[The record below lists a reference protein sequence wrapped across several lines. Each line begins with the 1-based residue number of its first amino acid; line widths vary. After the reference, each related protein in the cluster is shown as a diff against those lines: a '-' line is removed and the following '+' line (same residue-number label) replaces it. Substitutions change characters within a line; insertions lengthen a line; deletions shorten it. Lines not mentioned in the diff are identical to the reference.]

1 MCSAAPST
9 TKTTADARRRRAAEK
24 LRGHRLQISVISELY
39 HTWMNAVM
47 RAEGS
52 LDANSLPL
60 LPQEDSAAF
69 LLDRFRKLWMG
80 SLGQATGDG
89 RTVRRVVVRLLQP
102 RFGLIGLWNVLDA
115 CSNFAQPIIVATL
128 VRDLRLRSADRL
140 GWDFALVGL
149 LTLTSLGGAVSIQ
162 QVLWGG
168 ARMGMRAKLALS
180 SAVYAKTLSLGN
192 AALLATS
199 AGSAASLVGID
210 VFRLEQSF
218 TFFHMLW
225 CAWLGLGLVTFFHM
239 LWCAAL
245 ARTPRRT
252 PRRTARHTPRRTARR
267 TARRSGGIAGVPA

>member
-1 MCSAAPST
+1 MCTAAPST

-24 LRGHRLQISVISELY
+24 LRGHRLRISVISELY

-52 LDANSLPL
+52 LDASSLPL

-225 CAWLGLGLVTFFHM
+225 CA
-239 LWCAAL
+239 AL
-245 ARTPRRT
+245 ARIPRRT
-252 PRRTARHTPRRTARR
+252 HAAPHAA
-267 TARRSGGIAGVPA
+267 AAG

>member
-1 MCSAAPST
+1 MCSATPST
-9 TKTTADARRRRAAEK
+9 TKTAADSRRSRAAEK
-24 LRGHRLQISVISELY
+24 LRGHRLRISVISELY

-52 LDANSLPL
+52 LDASSLPL

-102 RFGLIGLWNVLDA
+102 RFGLVGLWNVLDA
-115 CSNFAQPIIVATL
+115 CSNFAQPVIVATL

-225 CAWLGLGLVTFFHM
+225 CA
-239 LWCAAL
+239 AL
-245 ARTPRRT
+245 ARTPRCT
-252 PRRTARHTPRRTARR
+252 YAAAHAAPHAA
-267 TARRSGGIAGVPA
+267 AAG

>member
-1 MCSAAPST
+1 MCTAASSA
-9 TKTTADARRRRAAEK
+9 TKTTADARRSRAAEK
-24 LRGHRLQISVISELY
+24 LRGHRLRISVISELY

-149 LTLTSLGGAVSIQ
+149 LTLTSLGGAVS
-162 QVLWGG
+162 
-168 ARMGMRAKLALS
+168 S
-180 SAVYAKTLSLGN
+180 SSDEAAV
-192 AALLATS
+192 
-199 AGSAASLVGID
+199 GSGSDG
-210 VFRLEQSF
+210 
-218 TFFHMLW
+218 
-225 CAWLGLGLVTFFHM
+225 CAW
-239 LWCAAL
+239 APAD
-245 ARTPRRT
+245 PQRRT
-252 PRRTARHTPRRTARR
+252 NDVTTMSNRRRVSNAGATMVPHRSPVRPWEGERHR
-267 TARRSGGIAGVPA
+267 